1 MQLDPQKVS
10 LSRGAHS
17 SPEEGLCT
25 LEVVA
30 MLAGEEH
37 TDQPKCCC
45 PAVGSFCF
53 RWNDDLRDDER
64 TALLLPLTS
73 RLVGSI
79 QDEEISRR
87 RAVLAI
93 DWLLRTATPAWLE
106 SCPERRLLGR
116 LLRKATPLLA
126 NGAVKQAAFLL
137 HRVTLAL
144 PNTIASPESR
154 ALASEAVARS
164 GATAAW
170 VDLPCLGVDMPAFA
184 GVAIPALSLSVTCAA
199 LLIDDGGDP
208 EPVVQQ
214 LQAEGIA
221 LVDKMLAMR

>member
-1 MQLDPQKVS
+1 MQLNPHNVS
-10 LSRGAHS
+10 LARGAHNS
-17 SPEEGLCT
+17 AEEGQCT

-37 TDQPKCCC
+37 SDQPKCCC

-64 TALLLPLTS
+64 TELLLPLTT
-73 RLVGSI
+73 RLVDSI
-79 QDEEISRR
+79 QGEQISRR
-87 RAVLAI
+87 RAILAI

-106 SCPERRLLGR
+106 ALPDRRMLGR
-116 LLRKATPLLA
+116 VLRQATPLLA
-126 NGAVKQAAFLL
+126 QGGVEQGNFLVS
-137 HRVTLAL
+137 RVTLAL
-144 PNTIASPESR
+144 PRIIVSPESR

-184 GVAIPALSLSVTCAA
+184 AVAIPALSLSVTCAA
-199 LLIDDGGDP
+199 LLIEDGGDP

-214 LQAEGIA
+214 LQASGLA
-221 LVDKMLAMR
+221 LVDRMLAMR